1 MGRYTAFLTG
11 RLCNSSFFQATQKR
25 RVVVV
30 LVKAAATSGMALRR
44 AAVSS
49 LEAVTVFQLTVY
61 SPAWSSSEEPIMP

>member
-1 MGRYTAFLTG
+1 MAH
-11 RLCNSSFFQATQKR
+11 SFYATQKR

-49 LEAVTVFQLTVY
+49 LEAVTVFQVTLY
-61 SPAWSSSEEPIMP
+61 SQRGVPQRSP